1 MRHIHYTITMHLP
14 LIVVTKLEE
23 RVGISL
29 RNPSDRD
36 VQLLSADIENATKS
50 RLGINTLKRLLGR
63 ISDDTHISRP
73 GTLNVIAQYLGSPD
87 WPSLLIN
94 VSNGSSSFIPIEG
107 ELLTTNLIPEQLVEI
122 TYLPNRRL
130 QFIYLGDDRFEI
142 VTNENS
148 KLMVGDICTI
158 SSFILRYPL
167 IIRKVVRNGEELGS
181 YSAARA
187 GGIATVKILK

>member
-1 MRHIHYTITMHLP
+1 MHLP
-14 LIVVTKLEE
+14 LIVVSKLEE

-36 VQLLSADIENATKS
+36 IQLLSADIENATKC

-130 QFIYLGDDRFEI
+130 QFIYLGDDKFEI

-158 SSFILRYPL
+158 SSFIQRYPL
-167 IIRKVVRNGEELGS
+167 IIRQVVRNGEDLGS

>member
-1 MRHIHYTITMHLP
+1 MHLP